1 MSFELLAGTTFRITM
16 IEIPHRYWYTDS
28 DLFFLFLFLVL
39 VLVVF
44 IIFSSTSILFIFF
57 GKFTAFPFIFFVT
70 RTTR

>member
-1 MSFELLAGTTFRITM
+1 M

-28 DLFFLFLFLVL
+28 YFLILLFFFLVL

-44 IIFSSTSILFIFF
+44 FIFSSTSILFIFF

-70 RTTR
+70 RTIR